1 MPAAR
6 LKSQPGVGLL
16 FMSRLVRQV
25 RTIGC
30 LYLLLYCTGAF
41 VAPAQE
47 FRGALRGVVQ
57 DASGG
62 RVPAAKIIVRAAE
75 SPLQR
80 EASSDSHGEFRIDDL
95 LPGTYRV
102 KVQANGFAE
111 ANSNVKIIVSSVQEI
126 TVTLKPQGVQQTI
139 TLDLDGPGSIATQ
152 PIDGSS
158 AVHQTIITSQD
169 LESIPLAAR
178 SFANIAYLAP
188 GTEPLEPSDPT
199 KARITAVSTGGSSG
213 LNNDLTVDGADNTDD
228 WIGGFLQNF
237 SPDAIQE
244 FAMRTA
250 QEDADTGRTTAAS
263 VVITTKSGTNSWH
276 GSAGFYGRAADLNAR
291 FPIDNPSP
299 DPKQPFSRQNYLAT
313 LGGPLVKDKLWFFS
327 SFEYVHENASIAYSP
342 SSQAEFNSLAQLAAA
357 GLLHDSSTGA
367 TVNHID
373 VPKNV
378 GVPFRDYL
386 ANARLDWAQSDKS
399 RWFLRAS
406 TDSYITRNAMVQQ
419 AALPTTGATSHN
431 NYFNLVVSDQYA
443 FNPYWVGAFVFNASG
458 LHLTAARNSHLGF
471 ALDFPF
477 TSTRS
482 TISGLETFGDNQFV
496 TPITAFP
503 VLRNQEKYQF
513 RYDVTHAGG
522 RHATRFGINLIH
534 EPVMSGALA
543 ATAETVLSYVNDPS
557 FYAANPSQFYF
568 SMNCVPPVPAD
579 VTCTATPG
587 GDGSFSQNVQRL
599 GIYAQDSWRVTPRV
613 TINYGLRY
621 DTTVGL
627 FIASGRDQR
636 ANPALASN
644 GIISGI
650 PHDYRKAF
658 APRLGVAYSLGHS
671 GNTVLRGGAGLY
683 FNDLAQNGW
692 VEAFTAVN
700 GGNLPHG
707 TGPAALIDP
716 NYHTPYALHATA
728 GVQHAFNANW
738 ILSADY
744 TLETGM
750 HGYRRYNFPNL
761 TVFRT
766 DNRSSYKA
774 LAVHLQGNIS
784 RRLNLVSNYTLA
796 SARTWGCQIGELFDY
811 VNGVCDPFNAFAPGD
826 YGPSGEDVRH
836 RFVLAGTV
844 HAPAG
849 FDVTFLS
856 QAETARPLTLTT
868 PVGDRVVINGV
879 KTTLDQFRGTPYIQ
893 TDLRVSRPI
902 QFHERWSI
910 TPFIEFFNLFNRS
923 NPGNNYV
930 GNISALPIPVNNL
943 ANVTALCPDP
953 MCSVPVTSGKQ
964 LLVPAGALGDFFGP
978 GTTVGVPFAA
988 QLGLKLTF

>member
-1 MPAAR
+1 
-6 LKSQPGVGLL
+6 
-16 FMSRLVRQV
+16 MSRLVRQAH
-25 RTIGC
+25 RIIC
-30 LYLLLYCTGAF
+30 IQLLLCCAGAF
-41 VAPAQE
+41 LASAQE

-62 RVPAAKIIVRAAE
+62 RIPAAKIIVRAAE

-80 EASSDSHGEFRIDDL
+80 ETSSDSHGEFRIDNL

-102 KVQANGFAE
+102 KVQASGFAE
-111 ANSNVKIIVSSVQEI
+111 ANSNVKIIVSSVQQI
-126 TVTLKPQGVQQTI
+126 IVTLKPQAVQQTI
-139 TLDLDGPGSIATQ
+139 TLELDGPGSITTQ
-152 PIDGSS
+152 PIDSSS

-169 LESIPLAAR
+169 LDTIPLAAR

-263 VVITTKSGTNSWH
+263 VVITTKSGTNFWH

-291 FPIDNPSP
+291 FPIDNPAP

-313 LGGPLVKDKLWFFS
+313 LGGPVIKDKLWFFS

-342 SSQAEFNSLAQLAAA
+342 SSQAEFNALAQLAAA
-357 GLLHDSSTGA
+357 GLLRDASAGTA
-367 TVNHID
+367 VNQID

-378 GVPFRDYL
+378 FVPFRDYL
-386 ANARLDWAQSDKS
+386 ANSRMDWAQSDKS
-399 RWFLRAS
+399 HWFLRAS
-406 TDSYITRNAMVQQ
+406 TDSYLTRNAMVQQ
-419 AALPTTGATSHN
+419 AALPSTGATSHS
-431 NYFNLVVSDQYA
+431 NYFNLVMGNQYA
-443 FNPYWVGAFVFNASG
+443 FDRYWLGSFVFNASG
-458 LHLTAARNSHLGF
+458 LHLTSTRNANLGF

-513 RYDVTHAGG
+513 RYDITHAVG
-522 RHATRFGINLIH
+522 RHATRFGINFIH

-543 ATAETVLSYVNDPS
+543 AGAETVLSYRNDPS

-568 SMNCVPPVPAD
+568 NLSCVPPPPAGIS
-579 VTCTATPG
+579 CSASPA

-599 GIYAQDSWRVTPRV
+599 GIYAEDSWRVAPRL

-621 DTTVGL
+621 DTTFGL
-627 FIASGRDQR
+627 FIASGHDQSM
-636 ANPALASN
+636 NPALAGN
-644 GIISGI
+644 GVVSGI

-658 APRLGVAYSLGHS
+658 APRLGVAYGLGSS
-671 GNTVLRGGAGLY
+671 GNTVLRAGVGLY

-692 VEAFTAVN
+692 VKAFSAVN
-700 GGNLPHG
+700 NFNIQNAS
-707 TGPAALIDP
+707 GPPSLIDP

-728 GVQHAFNANW
+728 GLQHAFNANW

-750 HGYRRYNFPNL
+750 HGYRRYDFPNVS
-761 TVFRT
+761 VFRT
-766 DNRSSYKA
+766 DNRSSYDA
-774 LAVHLQGNIS
+774 LALHLQGNVS
-784 RRLNLVSNYTLA
+784 RRLNLVANYTLA
-796 SARTWGCQIGELFDY
+796 SAKTWGCQIGELFDY
-811 VNGVCDPFNAFAPGD
+811 VNGVCDPFNPFAPGD

-836 RFVLAGTV
+836 RVVLAGTI
-844 HAPAG
+844 HASAG
-849 FDVTFLS
+849 FDMTFLS
-856 QAETARPLTLTT
+856 QAETARPITLTT

-902 QFHERWSI
+902 KFHERWSL
-910 TPFIEFFNLFNRS
+910 TPFIEFFNLFNRD

-930 GNISALPIPVNNL
+930 GNIGALPIAVNNL

-953 MCSVPVTSGKQ
+953 TCSVPVTSGKQ

-978 GTTVGVPFAA
+978 GTTVGIPFAA
-988 QLGLKLTF
+988 QVGLKLTF